1 MQNKGWNSLYYAM
14 LASAKISQGANQ
26 QFFAPAPLF
35 QGIAGRLRKIHDL
48 QITHHYYRRNHR
60 QNLL

>member
-1 MQNKGWNSLYYAM
+1 MQNKHWISLYYAM

-26 QFFAPAPLF
+26 QFIAPVPLF
-35 QGIAGRLRKIHDL
+35 QGIVNRPREIHDL
-48 QITHHYYRRNHR
+48 QITYHYHRRHHR